1 MTYFIELNQKQVSIY
16 NEMMT
21 LTKETHDYESFLR
34 FNSYLHK
41 EIDLNQ
47 SNANFDVKAY
57 HIYNRDMDSFLV
69 VFVEVKTNNY
79 ATSIDDSNDQT
90 ALIASKNGQVIFNS
104 KLNEESKE
112 IAYSFG
118 MDKVGFYYY
127 EIKTAI
133 DNIHISLIDYE
144 GIIFLD
150 ETINHQISE
159 ELLSNLIELGYVLT
173 YNEDEL
179 KEMLDI
185 SDQTFVFV
193 RNIFIVI
200 ALEIGLYYWIFRK
213 K

>member
-57 HIYNRDMDSFLV
+57 HVYNRDMDSFLV
-69 VFVEVKTNNY
+69 VFAEVKTNNY

-127 EIKTAI
+127 EIKTEI
-133 DNIHISLIDYE
+133 DYIHISLIDYE

-159 ELLSNLIELGYVLT
+159 ESLSNLIELGYVLT